1 VELAQV
7 VAAWPLGASLA
18 AALALQGI
26 HAGRRRSVLNEAV
39 HELRRPLQALALAAP
54 AAPQGQASP
63 IEGAVQ
69 MAARALERLER
80 EVNGGPAP
88 LLRAPLPVRPL
99 LALAVARWQDRAAM
113 AGASLSSVWRA
124 GAVEIEADRA
134 EIGQALDNLIVNAIE
149 HGGTEILVEASLS
162 AGGLCIAVADSGRG
176 VRVGRLRKSPAESIA
191 LLLGRRRHG
200 HGLRVVRR
208 IARDHGGSFQL
219 RTARRGTEAVLE
231 LPAAVRGGGA

>member
-54 AAPQGQASP
+54 RGQASP

-80 EVNGGPAP
+80 EVNGEPVP
-88 LLRAPLPVRPL
+88 SLRAPMPVRPL
-99 LALAVARWQDRAAM
+99 LALAAARWQDRAAM
-113 AGASLSSVWRA
+113 AAASLSTVWHA
-124 GAVEIEADRA
+124 GAVEIEADRV

-149 HGGTEILVEASLS
+149 HGGPEILVEASLG
-162 AGGLCIAVADSGRG
+162 AGGLCITVVDSGRG
-176 VRVGRLRKSPAESIA
+176 VRPGRRRRSPAESIA

-208 IARDHGGSFQL
+208 VAREHGGSFQL
-219 RTARRGTEAVLE
+219 RAARRGTEAVLE
-231 LPAAVRGGGA
+231 LPTAVRGGGA